1 MTIIIATIGKKIAN
15 ELKVIAV
22 PVSAVETTGFPK
34 PAVFTDEASLVMV
47 VIPCM
52 AVAVPPP
59 AIIANP
65 QVSIGSKCTNV
76 DAIAAVPAIAANGV
90 AIVSKR
96 LSTNGI

>member
-1 MTIIIATIGKKIAN
+1 MAKA
-15 ELKVIAV
+15 LKVIAV

-34 PAVFTDEASLVMV
+34 PAVFTDDANRVIV

-65 QVSIGSKCTNV
+65 QVIMGSKCTNV

-96 LSTNGI
+96 LSINGI